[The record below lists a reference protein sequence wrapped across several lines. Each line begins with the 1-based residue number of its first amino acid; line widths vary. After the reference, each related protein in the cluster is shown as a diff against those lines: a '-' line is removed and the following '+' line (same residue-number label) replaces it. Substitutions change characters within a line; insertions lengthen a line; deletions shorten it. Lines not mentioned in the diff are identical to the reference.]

1 MKDELIKLAEEFQTF
16 LIEKPSDE
24 PAELLERMANLEIII
39 ARAGLCLAQAKKL
52 QDEFISTAIINALDQ
67 QIEQKLSPSTINV
80 YIKSIAK
87 EYNYLVNSFDRI
99 NSTAIH
105 QHDGL
110 RTRLS
115 YFKTLLN
122 A

>member
-1 MKDELIKLAEEFQTF
+1 MKEELQKLAEEFQAF

-24 PAELLERMANLEIII
+24 PAELLERMGQMEIVI
-39 ARAGLCLAQAKKL
+39 ARAGHCLALAKKL
-52 QDEFISTAIINALDQ
+52 QDEYISTAIINALER
-67 QIEQKLSPSTINV
+67 QIEEKLSPSTINI

-87 EYNYLVNSFDRI
+87 DYNYLVNSFERI
-99 NSTAIH
+99 NSSAVH